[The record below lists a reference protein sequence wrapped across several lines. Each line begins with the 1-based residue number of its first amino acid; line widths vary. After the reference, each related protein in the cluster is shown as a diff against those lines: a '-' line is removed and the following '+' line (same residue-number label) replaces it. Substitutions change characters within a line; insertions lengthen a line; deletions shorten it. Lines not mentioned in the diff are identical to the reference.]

1 MTNKAPVI
9 SAFDA
14 PALAS
19 ATKHREEIWSGSE
32 FAMIIFDSAKELLQ
46 LENMKL
52 ALLGKSRV
60 GGYEATDD
68 IAVVL

>member
-1 MTNKAPVI
+1 
-9 SAFDA
+9 
-14 PALAS
+14 
-19 ATKHREEIWSGSE
+19 
-32 FAMIIFDSAKELLQ
+32 MIIFDSAKGLLQ

-52 ALLGKSRV
+52 ALLGKERV